1 MQPGSSPSFTNWSS
15 TTSNTSITRS
25 ASSGSLHSLDL
36 PTMGRLSLTG
46 VGSGS
51 RLAIT
56 FSIRSLTIGD
66 RGSDVCAN
74 TSSLRLVKRK
84 ELVFGET
91 SDLAFEEPS
100 STSEFKMLG
109 KSKSTL
115 GLMRTIC
122 SE

>member
-1 MQPGSSPSFTNWSS
+1 M
-15 TTSNTSITRS
+15 
-25 ASSGSLHSLDL
+25 
-36 PTMGRLSLTG
+36 TG

-56 FSIRSLTIGD
+56 FSIRSLTRGD

-74 TSSLRLVKRK
+74 TSSLRRVKRK

-91 SDLAFEEPS
+91 SDLAFEETS
-100 STSEFKMLG
+100 RTSEFKMLG

-115 GLMRTIC
+115 GLMNTIC